1 MNDQMAAILEAHREL
16 VVRAFVAWL
25 FSPTTSLADYERIDG
40 PEILVDHY
48 LAYLREQQAA

>member
-40 PEILVDHY
+40 PEILVEHY
-48 LAYLREQQAA
+48 LVYLREQQAA